1 MYKIVADLAIQQMN
15 NEQNNEIEPNTPCFI
30 NNVSIIMFKII
41 GGKREYD
48 FQLTAMSDQHAIIVA
63 YDFYNRLGLFGRYYC
78 ETSTGKS
85 FSVSS

>member
-1 MYKIVADLAIQQMN
+1 MMN
-15 NEQNNEIEPNTPCFI
+15 NVKSPQLTIPLVVGS
-30 NNVSIIMFKII
+30 VSLIMFKII
-41 GGKREYD
+41 GGRREYD

-78 ETSTGKS
+78 ETSTGKA